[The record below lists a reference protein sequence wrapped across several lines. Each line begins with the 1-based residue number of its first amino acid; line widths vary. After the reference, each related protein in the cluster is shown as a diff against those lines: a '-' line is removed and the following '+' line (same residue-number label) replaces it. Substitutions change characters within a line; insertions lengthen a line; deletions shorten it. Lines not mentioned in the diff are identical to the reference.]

1 MGDDAFAERCR
12 TIAERGAKSILELYD
27 GEYFVQIEDP
37 EHKDKIGVGP
47 GCYIDQVFGQTWA
60 HWVGLGRLF
69 DREKQLARAA
79 GAVDRTTSCRM
90 WARSATISSSGA
102 GTPPRATPGC

>member
-1 MGDDAFAERCR
+1 ME
-12 TIAERGAKSILELYD
+12 TYN

-37 EHKDKIGVGP
+37 LHMDKIGVGS

-69 DREKQLARAA
+69 DREQQAFGAA
-79 GAVDRTTSCRM
+79 GVVEIQLRAGRRARFAKNSCP
-90 WARSATISSSGA
+90 AA
-102 GTPPRATPGC
+102 GTPRRAMPG